1 VWVIFATTLINR
13 AGTMVLPFLVLY
25 LVQHLGQPPSL
36 AAFAL
41 TVYGFGALISAPI
54 AGRLSDR
61 LGALRVMQGSLLFSG
76 GLLLVFPL
84 LRALPLV
91 FGLTLVWAVIA
102 EAVRPASLAALTASA
117 PAEQR
122 QAAFAL
128 NRLAINLGMSVGPAV
143 GGFLAMAAFPLLFVV
158 DGLTSVAAALLL
170 TVFLSRRRRS
180 VAWRTEAVQ
189 MVLPRKAGIVENRQM
204 LAFLVALFLVGAML
218 FQMDAALPLFLVRDL
233 HLPPSFVGLLFM
245 VNTLIIIALEV
256 PLNLATTGSA
266 RRRVLIL
273 GALLMAASF
282 GALAFATGSASVILS
297 VVIWTFGEMLF
308 FPVSATY
315 VADFAPDDRR
325 GAYMGAY
332 SLVFGLAHMLGPWTG
347 TLFMERFGAPALWTT
362 VCVCGI
368 GAASIIGMAVRP
380 VILPAHVTGL
390 PDT

>member
-1 VWVIFATTLINR
+1 MNPWRGLKGLSADVWVIFATTLVNR

-25 LVQHLGQPPSL
+25 LVQRLGQPPSL

-41 TVYGFGALISAPI
+41 TIYGFGALISAPI

-102 EAVRPASLAALTASA
+102 EAVRPASLAALTTRT

-170 TVFLSRRRRS
+170 TVFLSRRS
-180 VAWRTEAVQ
+180 VPWRTETLQTA
-189 MVLPRKAGIVENRQM
+189 LPRKAGIVENRQM

-256 PLNLATTGSA
+256 PLNLATMGSA
-266 RRRVLIL
+266 RRGVLIL

-282 GALAFATGSASVILS
+282 GALAFATGSASVILA

-308 FPVSATY
+308 FPVSTTY

-347 TLFMERFGAPALWTT
+347 TLFMERPR
-362 VCVCGI
+362 CGPWSARV
-368 GAASIIGMAVRP
+368 GSARP
-380 VILPAHVTGL
+380 RSSAWLPG
-390 PDT
+390 P